1 MTETLVE
8 QDVAAADADRDVKG
22 GASFGKYAARK
33 VVGALVSIVMVVVL
47 GFFAFRVLPGDPVRS
62 MTRGRIMSP
71 EQLAT
76 LKRQFGLDQ
85 SLLTQFW
92 IYLRDLPRGELGTS
106 YVYRRP
112 VSELIAEHVGAT
124 LLLTG
129 VALAIAVTLGLWI
142 GQRSAWQRG
151 TWFDRINTGTA
162 LVLWSVPT
170 FWLGL
175 ILLLV
180 FGGTLHWL
188 PTGGLKTAGTTAT
201 GLPLVLD
208 VARHMVMPVVTLVA
222 VTYAQYLL
230 VMRASLL
237 EEMHADY
244 LVTARAK
251 GLREDLV
258 RRRHAV
264 PNALLPTVT
273 LVFLHVGTL
282 IAGAVTTEAVF
293 SWPGLGY
300 LTYAALSGPDLP
312 LLQGTFV
319 VFSGIVIVMNLL
331 ADLVYRFLD
340 PRVRSA

>member
-1 MTETLVE
+1 VTDTLVE
-8 QDVAAADADRDVKG
+8 REVAGAGPDRDARAS
-22 GASFGKYAARK
+22 GAFWRYAARK
-33 VVGALVSIVMVVVL
+33 AGGALVSLVMVVVL
-47 GFFAFRVLPGDPVRS
+47 GFFAFRILPGDPVRTF
-62 MTRGRIMSP
+62 TRGHPVSP
-71 EQLAT
+71 EQLET

-85 SLLTQFW
+85 PLLTQFGL
-92 IYLRDLPRGELGTS
+92 YLRDLPRGQFGDS

-112 VSELIAEHVGAT
+112 VSDLILEHIGAT

-129 VALAIAVTLGLWI
+129 ISLTLAVALGLWI
-142 GQRSAWQRG
+142 GQKSAWRRG
-151 TWFDRINTGTA
+151 TWFDRLNTGTA

-175 ILLLV
+175 LLLLV
-180 FGGTLHWL
+180 FGGMLQWL
-188 PTGGLKTAGTTAT
+188 PTGGFKTAGSTAT
-201 GLPLVLD
+201 GLELALD
-208 VARHMVMPVVTLVA
+208 VARHLVMPVVTMVA

-230 VMRASLL
+230 VMRASLM
-237 EEMHADY
+237 EEMDADY

-273 LVFLHVGTL
+273 LIFLHLGTL
-282 IAGAVTTEAVF
+282 IGGAVTVEAVF

-319 VFSGIVIVMNLL
+319 VFSSIVIVMNLL
-331 ADLVYRFLD
+331 ADLLYRFLD
-340 PRVRSA
+340 PRVRAA

>member
-1 MTETLVE
+1 MTETLIE
-8 QDVAAADADRDVKG
+8 QDVAAADADRDVR
-22 GASFGKYAARK
+22 GASSFWRYAARK
-33 VVGALVSIVMVVVL
+33 VGGACVSIVMVVVL

-85 SLLTQFW
+85 SLLAQFW

-129 VALAIAVTLGLWI
+129 VALTIAVTLGLWI
-142 GQRSAWQRG
+142 GPRSAWQRG
-151 TWFDRINTGTA
+151 TWFDRVNTGTA

-208 VARHMVMPVVTLVA
+208 VARHLVMPVVTLVA

>member
-1 MTETLVE
+1 
-8 QDVAAADADRDVKG
+8 
-22 GASFGKYAARK
+22 
-33 VVGALVSIVMVVVL
+33 
-47 GFFAFRVLPGDPVRS
+47 

-76 LKRQFGLDQ
+76 LERQFGLDQ
-85 SLLTQFW
+85 PLLTQFW
-92 IYLRDLPRGELGTS
+92 IYLRDLPRCELGTS

-112 VSELIAEHVGAT
+112 VSELVAEHVGAT

-129 VALAIAVTLGLWI
+129 VALVIAVSLGLWI
-142 GQRSAWQRG
+142 GQRAAWQRG
-151 TWFDRINTGTA
+151 TWFDRVNTGTA

>member
-1 MTETLVE
+1 
-8 QDVAAADADRDVKG
+8 
-22 GASFGKYAARK
+22 
-33 VVGALVSIVMVVVL
+33 
-47 GFFAFRVLPGDPVRS
+47 VLPGDPVRS

-85 SLLTQFW
+85 PLLTQFW

-129 VALAIAVTLGLWI
+129 VALVVAVSLGLWI
-142 GQRSAWQRG
+142 GQRAAWQRG
-151 TWFDRINTGTA
+151 TWFDRVNTGTA

-208 VARHMVMPVVTLVA
+208 VARHLVMPVVTLVA

>member
-1 MTETLVE
+1 MTEAIVE
-8 QDVAAADADRDVKG
+8 QDVAGADADRDVR
-22 GASFGKYAARK
+22 GASSFARYTARK
-33 VVGALVSIVMVVVL
+33 VGGACVSLAMVVVL
-47 GFFAFRVLPGDPVRS
+47 GFFAFRILPGDPTRS

-85 SLLTQFW
+85 PLLTQFA
-92 IYLRDLPRGELGTS
+92 IYLRDLPRGRFGES
-106 YVYRRP
+106 YTYRRP
-112 VSELIAEHVGAT
+112 VSELISEHLGAT
-124 LLLTG
+124 LLLTSTS
-129 VALAIAVTLGLWI
+129 ALLAIVQGLWM
-142 GQRSAWQRG
+142 GQKAAWLRG
-151 TWFDRINTGTA
+151 RWFDRVSTGTA

-180 FGGTLHWL
+180 FGGTLQWL

-201 GLPLVLD
+201 GLPLALD
-208 VARHMVMPVVTLVA
+208 VARHMVMPVVTMVA

-273 LVFLHVGTL
+273 LVFLHLGGL
-282 IAGAVTTEAVF
+282 ISGAVTVEAVF

-300 LTYAALSGPDLP
+300 LTYSALTGPDLP

-319 VFSGIVIVMNLL
+319 VFSTIVILMNLA
-331 ADLVYRFLD
+331 ADLLYRFLD
-340 PRVRSA
+340 PRVRAA

>member
-1 MTETLVE
+1 VTGALVE
-8 QDVAAADADRDVKG
+8 QDVAAADTERDVRAG
-22 GASFGKYAARK
+22 TSLWRYTARK
-33 VVGALVSIVMVVVL
+33 VGGACVSLAMVVVL
-47 GFFAFRVLPGDPVRS
+47 GFAAFRILPGDPTRS
-62 MTRGRIMSP
+62 MTRGRIVTA
-71 EQLAT
+71 EQLQT
-76 LKRQFGLDQ
+76 MRRQFGLDEP
-85 SLLTQFW
+85 LLTQFGL
-92 IYLRDLPRGELGTS
+92 YLRDLAHGRLGES
-106 YVYRRP
+106 YTYRRP
-112 VSELIAEHVGAT
+112 VSELIGQHIGAT

-129 VALAIAVTLGLWI
+129 VSAAIAIGLGLWI
-142 GQRSAWQRG
+142 GQRAAWRRG
-151 TWFDRINTGTA
+151 TWFDRLNTGTA

-180 FGGTLHWL
+180 FGGMLQWL
-188 PTGGLKTAGTTAT
+188 PTGGFKTAGTTAT
-201 GLPLVLD
+201 GLPLAWD
-208 VARHMVMPVVTLVA
+208 VARHMVMPVVTMVA

-264 PNALLPTVT
+264 PNAMLPTVT
-273 LVFLHVGTL
+273 LVFLHLGGL
-282 IAGAVTTEAVF
+282 IAGAVTVEAVF

-300 LTYAALSGPDLP
+300 LTYAALTGPDLP

-319 VFSGIVIVMNLL
+319 VFSSIVILMNLV
-331 ADLVYRFLD
+331 ADFLYRFLD
-340 PRVRSA
+340 PRVRAA

>member
-1 MTETLVE
+1 M
-8 QDVAAADADRDVKG
+8 
-22 GASFGKYAARK
+22 
-33 VVGALVSIVMVVVL
+33 
-47 GFFAFRVLPGDPVRS
+47 
-62 MTRGRIMSP
+62 
-71 EQLAT
+71 
-76 LKRQFGLDQ
+76 
-85 SLLTQFW
+85 
-92 IYLRDLPRGELGTS
+92 YLRDLPRGRLGDS

-112 VSELIAEHVGAT
+112 VSDLILEHIGPT

-129 VALAIAVTLGLWI
+129 VSLALAVALGLWI
-142 GQRSAWQRG
+142 GQKSAWRRG
-151 TWFDRINTGTA
+151 TWFDRLNTGTA

-180 FGGTLHWL
+180 FGGMLQWL
-188 PTGGLKTAGTTAT
+188 PTGGFTTAGSTDT

-208 VARHMVMPVVTLVA
+208 VARHMVLPVVTMVA

-230 VMRASLL
+230 VMRASLM
-237 EEMHADY
+237 EEMESDY

-273 LVFLHVGTL
+273 LIFLHLGTL
-282 IAGAVTTEAVF
+282 ISGAVTVEAVF

-319 VFSGIVIVMNLL
+319 VFSSIVILMNLA
-331 ADLVYRFLD
+331 ADLLYRFLD
-340 PRVRSA
+340 PRVRAA

>member
-8 QDVAAADADRDVKG
+8 HDVAAADPDRDVRG
-22 GASFGKYAARK
+22 SGSFWRYTARK
-33 VVGALVSIVMVVVL
+33 VAGACVSLVMVVVL
-47 GFFAFRVLPGDPVRS
+47 GFFAFRVLPGDPVRT
-62 MTRGRIMSP
+62 MTRGRVMSP

-92 IYLRDLPRGELGTS
+92 IYLRDLPRGELGIS

-129 VALAIAVTLGLWI
+129 VSLTIAVTLGLWI
-142 GQRSAWQRG
+142 GQRSAWRRG
-151 TWFDRINTGTA
+151 AWFDRLNTGTA

-180 FGGTLHWL
+180 FGGTLQWL

-208 VARHMVMPVVTLVA
+208 VARHMIMPVVTLVA

-319 VFSGIVIVMNLL
+319 VFSSIVIVMNLL